1 MASAGLLHPQVDE
14 NLLAID
20 AALQAGQ
27 RQLNFNGQLL
37 RNNTQIISK
46 VWPQPPRKDRLHVHV
61 KVDPTGEYFIYLLA
75 PPQYI

>member
-27 RQLNFNGQLL
+27 RQLNFNGQPL
-37 RNNTQIISK
+37 RNAQTISN
-46 VWPQPPRKDRLHVHV
+46 VWPQPPRKDHVHVHV
-61 KVDPTGEYFIYLLA
+61 KVDPTSEYFIHLLA
-75 PPQYI
+75 PPGYI